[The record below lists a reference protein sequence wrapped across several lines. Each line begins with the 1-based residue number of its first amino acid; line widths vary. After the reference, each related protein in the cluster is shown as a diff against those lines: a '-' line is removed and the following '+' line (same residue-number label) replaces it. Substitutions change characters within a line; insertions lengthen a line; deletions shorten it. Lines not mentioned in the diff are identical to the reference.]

1 MLQAA
6 AGTIWSAGPVGEND
20 GNMEFELIKNAVEA
34 ILFAAGDSV
43 EAGRIAQVLGVET
56 AQILQAAEILQ
67 QEYANRGIRLVRME
81 NKLQIVSAPEF
92 SDDINHALEKR
103 AQNRLSPTAL
113 EVLSIVAYF
122 QPVTRAYIEQLRGA
136 DSSYTVAMLSERG
149 LIEPCGKLEAP
160 GRPTLFATTERFL
173 RVMGITSLEEL
184 PPLPDVA
191 TGEGMQ
197 ELQAAID
204 AASSKE
210 EQLEINEV

>member
-1 MLQAA
+1 
-6 AGTIWSAGPVGEND
+6 
-20 GNMEFELIKNAVEA
+20 MEFELIKNAVEA

>member
-1 MLQAA
+1 
-6 AGTIWSAGPVGEND
+6 
-20 GNMEFELIKNAVEA
+20 MEFSMIKNAVEA

-43 EAGRIAQVLGVET
+43 EAARIAQVLGVET
-56 AQILQAAEILQ
+56 AQVLQAAETLQ
-67 QEYANRGIRLVRME
+67 LEYEERGIRLVRME

-92 SDDINHALEKR
+92 CDEINYALEKR
-103 AQNRLSPTAL
+103 AQSRLSPTAL

-149 LIEPCGKLEAP
+149 LIEACGKLEAP

-204 AASSKE
+204 AASAKE
-210 EQLEINEV
+210 EQLAINEV

>member
-1 MLQAA
+1 M
-6 AGTIWSAGPVGEND
+6 
-20 GNMEFELIKNAVEA
+20 
-34 ILFAAGDSV
+34 
-43 EAGRIAQVLGVET
+43 
-56 AQILQAAEILQ
+56 
-67 QEYANRGIRLVRME
+67 
-81 NKLQIVSAPEF
+81 
-92 SDDINHALEKR
+92 
-103 AQNRLSPTAL
+103 
-113 EVLSIVAYF
+113 AYF

-204 AASSKE
+204 AASAKE
-210 EQLEINEV
+210 EQLAINEV